1 MPSEPTRRRPAARE
15 GRLCTN
21 IGQVVTL
28 DDTVSAFDP
37 AERGNG
43 EITVR
48 P

>member
-1 MPSEPTRRRPAARE
+1 MPSEPDTPPTGGPGGA
-15 GRLCTN
+15 LCTN

-43 EITVR
+43 KIIVR